1 MTSYP
6 IQIVWRLYAKQYW
19 PELLTGC
26 LALMVVLVASL
37 VVHQWRQPFTPPTP
51 VPTVSA
57 MRTQSD
63 TFMSIAWF
71 GSAAPPEAVPVA
83 SVALVLVGTIASS
96 HAGQGY
102 ALLGPDAHQVKV
114 YAPNDALPGGAQL
127 LEVYADHVIIQN
139 NQHRESIALPQATQT
154 GGAAQGNANN
164 SKDTFASTLQ
174 RVQNSPSVLAEVLRP
189 MPQFENGRL
198 KGFKAFAG
206 ADRARFERLGLKSGD
221 LITQVNNVPLADAG
235 TGLEMLKSLS
245 SAQSAILSVERD
257 GQTIAVTIDA
267 SSLNASLPNAAP
279 ANIAPTPRSQHPSFN
294 RSSHP

>member
-6 IQIVWRLYAKQYW
+6 IQIVWRRYAKQYW

-26 LALMVVLVASL
+26 LALVVVLVASL
-37 VVHQWRQPFTPPTP
+37 VVHQWRQPFTPPAP
-51 VPTVSA
+51 VPTISA
-57 MRTQSD
+57 MRTQTD
-63 TFMSIAWF
+63 TVMNIAWF
-71 GSAAPPEAVPVA
+71 GSAAPPESVQAA
-83 SVALVLVGTIASS
+83 SIALVLVGTIASS
-96 HAGQGY
+96 HSGQGF

-139 NQHRESIALPQATQT
+139 NQRRESIALPQATQT
-154 GGAAQGNANN
+154 GGAAQGNANRP
-164 SKDTFASTLQ
+164 SDTFASTLQ
-174 RVQNSPSVLAEVLRP
+174 RVQSSPSLMAEVLRP

-267 SSLNASLPNAAP
+267 TSLNASLPTAGP
-279 ANIAPTPRSQHPSFN
+279 ANPPPPIKSQRPSFN
-294 RSSHP
+294 RSPHP